1 LVEAYTTADNGTVVY
16 AELYVNTVYVLLGM
30 SANAI
35 AEPLYAVSIESTQ
48 PLIVQLLNTE
58 LSVLTGLN
66 TIASTG
72 ADNEMI
78 FTPFADSEA
87 FSGAGL
93 DADDDRR
100 LDVNV

>member
-1 LVEAYTTADNGTVVY
+1 LVEAYATADNGTVVY

-58 LSVLTGLN
+58 LSVLT
-66 TIASTG
+66 
-72 ADNEMI
+72 
-78 FTPFADSEA
+78 
-87 FSGAGL
+87 
-93 DADDDRR
+93 
-100 LDVNV
+100 